1 MAEKWSRDWENF
13 NWEEVEEKLQ
23 CNMSMGEKTDIGINA
38 DELKEYVRWLSFYHP
53 DACMKLQFFL
63 LFCEKGL
70 SFEQAEFLASNPDL
84 LMDAIKIV
92 LGKDFREGEDGE

>member
-38 DELKEYVRWLSFYHP
+38 DGPMSRFST
-53 DACMKLQFFL
+53 
-63 LFCEKGL
+63 
-70 SFEQAEFLASNPDL
+70 N
-84 LMDAIKIV
+84 
-92 LGKDFREGEDGE
+92 